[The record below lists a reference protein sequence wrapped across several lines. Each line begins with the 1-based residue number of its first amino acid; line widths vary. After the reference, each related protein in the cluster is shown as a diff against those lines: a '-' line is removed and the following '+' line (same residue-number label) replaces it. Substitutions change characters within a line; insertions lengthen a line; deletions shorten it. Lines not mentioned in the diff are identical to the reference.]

1 VNSRAMVLVTGD
13 QGRIGLTT
21 VRALDAAGYAP
32 AVTTQGKQSLAASSR
47 SCVRSV
53 RVPAVDEPGY
63 AEAVR
68 AELASRPYLT
78 CLPVSDTALLN
89 LDYPVRH
96 LLDKTVLA
104 RLAGDVGLSSPPSQS
119 FSSGSALR
127 AAAREL
133 DYPLVVKP
141 VVRDRRPFRADSAAD
156 LERAGDIRSEVMVQP
171 FLTDS
176 IRTVGGVMWQGR
188 LMAVVH
194 QRWNRIWP
202 MPCGQASHAVT
213 TAPDE
218 QLEERIRLLLRDY
231 DGIFNV
237 QLIGPHLLDVH
248 TRPYGTQSLA
258 LAAGVNL
265 AGVWCDLLDGKKVK
279 PAHAREGVSYRWLAG
294 DLRHLRWA
302 LRAGTMTPA
311 QSISEFRPRA
321 GTAHGTESLLDPGPI
336 FARVRYHLSGS
347 TKAAAQP
354 KVAAAEPV
362 LESTSLRISA

>member
-1 VNSRAMVLVTGD
+1 MKSKAMVLVTGD

-32 AVTTQGKQSLAASSR
+32 AVTTQGKHSLAASSH

-68 AELASRPYLT
+68 AELAARPYLT

-104 RLAGDVGLSSPPSQS
+104 RLAQNVGLSSPPSQT
-119 FSSGSALR
+119 FDSGAELR
-127 AAAREL
+127 LAARDL
-133 DYPLVVKP
+133 YYPLVVKP
-141 VVRDRRPFRADSAAD
+141 VVRDRRPFRADSAAH
-156 LERAGDIRSEVMVQP
+156 LERAKDIRGQVMVQP
-171 FLTDS
+171 FLTAP
-176 IRTVGGVMWQGR
+176 IRTVGGVMWHGR
-188 LMAVVH
+188 MVAAVH
-194 QRWNRIWP
+194 QRWDRIWP
-202 MPCGQASHAVT
+202 VPCGQASYAVT
-213 TAPDE
+213 IAPDE
-218 QLEERIRLLLRDY
+218 ALEERIRLLLGDY

-265 AGVWCDLLDGKKVK
+265 AGVWCDLLDGKSVTS
-279 PAHAREGVSYRWLAG
+279 ARAREGVAYRWLAG

-302 LRAGTMTPA
+302 LRSGTMGLA
-311 QSISEFRPRA
+311 QSFREFRPRL

-336 FARVRYHLSGS
+336 FARVRYHLGGS
-347 TKAAAQP
+347 RKPQARP
-354 KVAAAEPV
+354 VPVPEPI
-362 LESTSLRISA
+362 LDSRMRISA

>member
-1 VNSRAMVLVTGD
+1 MKPRAMVLVTGD

-21 VRALDAAGYAP
+21 VRALDAAGYAA
-32 AVTTQGKQSLAASSR
+32 AVTTQGKHSLAASSH

-78 CLPVSDTALLN
+78 CLPVSDDALLN

-104 RLAGDVGLSSPPSQS
+104 RLARDVGLSSPPSQT
-119 FSSGSALR
+119 FGSGTELR
-127 AAAREL
+127 AAARGL
-133 DYPLVVKP
+133 DYPMVVKP

-156 LERAGDIRSEVMVQP
+156 LERAATIRGEVMVQP
-171 FLTDS
+171 FLNES

-188 LMAVVH
+188 MVAAVH
-194 QRWNRIWP
+194 QRWDRIWP
-202 MPCGQASHAVT
+202 TPCGQASYAMT
-213 TAPDE
+213 IAPDE
-218 QLEERIRLLLRDY
+218 ELEERIRLLLGDY

-265 AGVWCDLLDGKKVK
+265 AGVWCDLLDGKSVT
-279 PAHAREGVSYRWLAG
+279 PARAREGVAYRWLAG

-302 LRAGTMTPA
+302 LKSGTLSLA
-311 QSISEFRPRA
+311 QSLSEFRPRR

-336 FARVRYHLSGS
+336 IARIRYHLGGS
-347 TKAAAQP
+347 RKLQTQP
-354 KVAAAEPV
+354 APAAEPTV
-362 LESTSLRISA
+362 DSRMRIPA

>member
-1 VNSRAMVLVTGD
+1 MKAREMVLVTGD
-13 QGRIGLTT
+13 QGRIALTT

-32 AVTTQGKQSLAASSR
+32 AVTTQGQHSLAASSR

-78 CLPVSDTALLN
+78 CLPVSDTALLS
-89 LDYPVRH
+89 LDHPVLH

-104 RLAGDVGLSSPPSQS
+104 RRARGAGLSSPPSRT
-119 FSSGSALR
+119 FSSGAELR
-127 AAAREL
+127 AAARQL
-133 DYPLVVKP
+133 AYPTVIKP
-141 VVRDRRPFRADSAAD
+141 VVRDRRPFRADFPAD
-156 LERAGDIRSEVMVQP
+156 LERAANIRGEVIVQP
-171 FLTDS
+171 FLNEP
-176 IRTVGGVMWQGR
+176 IRTVGGVMWKR
-188 LMAVVH
+188 RMVAAVH
-194 QRWNRIWP
+194 QRWHRIWP
-202 MPCGQASHAVT
+202 MPCGQASFAITVT
-213 TAPDE
+213 PD
-218 QLEERIRLLLRDY
+218 QALEDKIRLLLSDY

-265 AGVWCDLLDGKKVK
+265 AGVWCDLLSGKNVT
-279 PAHAREGVSYRWLAG
+279 PAHAREGVAYRWLAG

-302 LRAGTMTPA
+302 LGSGSMTVA
-311 QSISEFRPRA
+311 QSLREFRPRL

-336 FARVRYHLSGS
+336 LARARYHLSGS
-347 TKAAAQP
+347 KKAHPHPAA
-354 KVAAAEPV
+354 VADMVADHG
-362 LESTSLRISA
+362 

>member
-1 VNSRAMVLVTGD
+1 MKPRTMVLVTGD

-32 AVTTQGKQSLAASSR
+32 AVTTQGKQSLAASSK

-53 RVPAVDEPGY
+53 RVPAVDQPGY

-96 LLDKTVLA
+96 LLDKSVLA
-104 RLAGDVGLSSPPSQS
+104 RLAGDVGLSSPPSQT
-119 FSSGSALR
+119 FSTGAELR
-127 AAAREL
+127 AAARGL
-133 DYPLVVKP
+133 DYPIVVKP
-141 VVRDRRPFRADSAAD
+141 VVRDRRPFRADSAEG
-156 LERAGDIRSEVMVQP
+156 LEQAAEIRGEVMVQP
-171 FLTDS
+171 FLTEL

-188 LMAVVH
+188 MVAAVH
-194 QRWNRIWP
+194 QQWDRIWP
-202 MPCGQASHAVT
+202 MPCGQASYAVT
-213 TAPDE
+213 IAPDE
-218 QLEERIRLLLRDY
+218 DLEERIRLLLGDY

-237 QLIGPHLLDVH
+237 QLLGPHLLDVH

-265 AGVWCDLLDGKKVK
+265 AGVWCDLLDGKSVT
-279 PAHAREGVSYRWLAG
+279 PVRARAGVPYRWLAG

-302 LRAGTMTPA
+302 LKSGTMSLA
-311 QSISEFRPRA
+311 QSLREFRPRL

-336 FARVRYHLSGS
+336 FTRVRYHLTGS
-347 TKAAAQP
+347 RKPHARP
-354 KVAAAEPV
+354 AAESV
-362 LESTSLRISA
+362 LDPFMKP

>member
-1 VNSRAMVLVTGD
+1 VKPRAMVLVTGD

-21 VRALDAAGYAP
+21 VRALDAAGYAA
-32 AVTTQGKQSLAASSR
+32 AVTTQGKHSLAASSH

-63 AEAVR
+63 ADAVR

-78 CLPVSDTALLN
+78 CLPVSDAALLN

-104 RLAGDVGLSSPPSQS
+104 RLAHDVGLSSPPSQT
-119 FSSGSALR
+119 FGSGRELR
-127 AAAREL
+127 AAARRLE
-133 DYPLVVKP
+133 YPMVVKP

-156 LERAGDIRSEVMVQP
+156 LERAATIRGEVMVQP
-171 FLTDS
+171 FLNDP

-188 LMAVVH
+188 MVAAVH
-194 QRWNRIWP
+194 QRWDRIWP
-202 MPCGQASHAVT
+202 RPCGQASYAMT
-213 TAPDE
+213 IAPDE
-218 QLEERIRLLLRDY
+218 ELEERIRLLLSDY

-237 QLIGPHLLDVH
+237 QVIGSHLLDVH

-265 AGVWCDLLDGKKVK
+265 AGVWCDLLDGKSVT
-279 PAHAREGVSYRWLAG
+279 PARAREGVAYRWLAG

-302 LRAGTMTPA
+302 LKSGTLSLA
-311 QSISEFRPRA
+311 QSLSEFRPRR

-336 FARVRYHLSGS
+336 VARIRYHLGGS
-347 TKAAAQP
+347 RKLQTHPAPARETNVDSRMK
-354 KVAAAEPV
+354 
-362 LESTSLRISA
+362 ISA

>member
-1 VNSRAMVLVTGD
+1 MKTKAMVLVTGD

-21 VRALDAAGYAP
+21 VRALAAAGYAP
-32 AVTTQGKQSLAASSR
+32 AVTTQSKHSLAASSN

-53 RVPAVDEPGY
+53 RVPAIDEPGY
-63 AEAVR
+63 PEAVQ

-78 CLPVSDTALLN
+78 CLPVSDGALLK

-104 RLAGDVGLSSPPSQS
+104 RLAGDVGLSSPPSQT
-119 FSSGSALR
+119 FSSGSDLWASV
-127 AAAREL
+127 REL

-141 VVRDRRPFRADSAAD
+141 VVRDRRPFRAASAEELKRAAD
-156 LERAGDIRSEVMVQP
+156 IRGEVMVQP
-171 FLTDS
+171 FLNEP

-188 LMAVVH
+188 MVAAVH
-194 QRWNRIWP
+194 QRWDRIWP
-202 MPCGQASHAVT
+202 RPCGQASYAMT
-213 TAPDE
+213 IAPDE
-218 QLEERIRLLLRDY
+218 ELEERIRLLLSDY

-237 QLIGPHLLDVH
+237 QVIGPHLLDVH

-265 AGVWCDLLDGKKVK
+265 AGVWCDLLDGKSVT
-279 PAHAREGVSYRWLAG
+279 PARAREGVAYRWLAG

-302 LRAGTMTPA
+302 LKSGTLSVA
-311 QSISEFRPRA
+311 QSWSEFRPRR

-336 FARVRYHLSGS
+336 IARIRYHLGGS
-347 TKAAAQP
+347 RKLQIHHAP
-354 KVAAAEPV
+354 AAETNV
-362 LESTSLRISA
+362 DSRISISA

>member
-1 VNSRAMVLVTGD
+1 MKTRAMVLVTGD

-32 AVTTQGKQSLAASSR
+32 AVTTQGKHSLAASSN

-78 CLPVSDTALLN
+78 CLPVSDSALLN

-104 RLAGDVGLSSPPSQS
+104 RLARDVGLSSPPSGT
-119 FSSGSALR
+119 FSSGAELR
-127 AAAREL
+127 AASRGL

-156 LERAGDIRSEVMVQP
+156 LKRAANIRGEVMVQP
-171 FLTDS
+171 FLNEP

-188 LMAVVH
+188 MVAAVH
-194 QRWNRIWP
+194 QRWHRIWP
-202 MPCGQASHAVT
+202 MPCGQASYAIT
-213 TAPDE
+213 IAPDE
-218 QLEERIRLLLRDY
+218 ELEERIRLLLSDY

-265 AGVWCDLLDGKKVK
+265 AGVWCDLLDGKSVS
-279 PAHAREGVSYRWLAG
+279 PARAREGVAYRWLAG

-302 LRAGTMTPA
+302 LKSGTMSPA
-311 QSISEFRPRA
+311 QSLSEFRPRL

-336 FARVRYHLSGS
+336 IARIRYHLDGS
-347 TKAAAQP
+347 RKPQARPAP
-354 KVAAAEPV
+354 AAEPV
-362 LESTSLRISA
+362 LDSRMKIPA

>member
-1 VNSRAMVLVTGD
+1 MKPRAMVLVTGD

-21 VRALDAAGYAP
+21 VRALDAAGYAA
-32 AVTTQGKQSLAASSR
+32 AVTTQGKHSLAASSH

-78 CLPVSDTALLN
+78 CLPVSDGALLN

-104 RLAGDVGLSSPPSQS
+104 RLARDVGLSSPPSQT
-119 FSSGSALR
+119 FGSGTELR
-127 AAAREL
+127 AAAQRL
-133 DYPLVVKP
+133 DYPIVVKP

-156 LERAGDIRSEVMVQP
+156 LERAATIRGEVMVQP
-171 FLTDS
+171 FLNEP

-188 LMAVVH
+188 MVAAVH
-194 QRWNRIWP
+194 QRWDRIWP
-202 MPCGQASHAVT
+202 RPCGQASYAMT
-213 TAPDE
+213 IAPDE
-218 QLEERIRLLLRDY
+218 ELEERIRLLLSDY

-237 QLIGPHLLDVH
+237 QVIGPHLLDVH

-265 AGVWCDLLDGKKVK
+265 AGVWCDLLDGKSVT
-279 PAHAREGVSYRWLAG
+279 PARAREGVAYRWLAG

-302 LRAGTMTPA
+302 LKSGTLSVA
-311 QSISEFRPRA
+311 QSLREFRPRR

-336 FARVRYHLSGS
+336 IARVRYHLGGS
-347 TKAAAQP
+347 RKLQTHPA
-354 KVAAAEPV
+354 AAAETN
-362 LESTSLRISA
+362 EDSRMSISA